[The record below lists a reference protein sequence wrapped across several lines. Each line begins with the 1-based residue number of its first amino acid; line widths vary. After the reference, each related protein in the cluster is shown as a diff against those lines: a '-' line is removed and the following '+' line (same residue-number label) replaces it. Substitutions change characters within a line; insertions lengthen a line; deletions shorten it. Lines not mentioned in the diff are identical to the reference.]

1 MAKVADVP
9 ETPEG
14 SPEIEEPSK
23 KKKDG
28 TEPPASEHEGSGEG
42 GEEGD
47 EEEEEEEYEIEKII
61 NARKGHFENVR
72 LSSNLMSD
80 VRLCFLSD
88 RPDTGRY
95 GATTRRISKTSCQQL
110 KFDLRY
116 SHLVQYWHASGG
128 IWLSCQMERI
138 WRRAQL
144 MGAGK

>member
-1 MAKVADVP
+1 MAKVVDVA

-23 KKKDG
+23 EKKDG

-42 GEEGD
+42 GEEGED
-47 EEEEEEEYEIEKII
+47 EDEEEEEYEIEKII

-72 LSSNLMSD
+72 LSCSLKSD
-80 VRLCFLSD
+80 VRLCFLSG

-110 KFDLRY
+110 EFDLRY
-116 SHLVQYWHASGG
+116 SHLVHYWHASGG
-128 IWLSCQMERI
+128 IRLSCQMERI
-138 WRRAQL
+138 WRRA
-144 MGAGK
+144 